1 MKITK
6 SQLRKII
13 KEELEN
19 SGERVI
25 GRYGALDTAVKAFAN
40 DIIAFR
46 DAGGSRG
53 EALDVLSAKI
63 NEVFDEVFHQPSP
76 LDMMHA
82 KAKGER

>member
-6 SQLRKII
+6 SQLRQII
-13 KEELEN
+13 KEELGN

-25 GRYGALDTAVKAFAN
+25 GRDEKLDTAVKAFAN
-40 DIIAFR
+40 DIVAFR
-46 DAGGSRG
+46 DAGGSRE
-53 EALDVLSAKI
+53 EALDVLSATI
-63 NEVFDEVFHQPSP
+63 DEVFDEVFHQPSP

>member
-40 DIIAFR
+40 DIVAFR
-46 DAGGSRG
+46 DAGGSRE
-53 EALDVLSAKI
+53 EALDALSATI
-63 NEVFDEVFHQPSP
+63 DEVFHQPSP

-82 KAKGER
+82 KAQGREI

>member
-1 MKITK
+1 MKLTK

-13 KEELEN
+13 KEELLEN

-25 GRYGALDTAVKAFAN
+25 GRDEKLDTAVKAFAN

-46 DAGGSRG
+46 DAGGSRE
-53 EALDVLSAKI
+53 EALAALSATI
-63 NEVFDEVFHQPSP
+63 DEVFHQPSP

-82 KAKGER
+82 KAQGREI